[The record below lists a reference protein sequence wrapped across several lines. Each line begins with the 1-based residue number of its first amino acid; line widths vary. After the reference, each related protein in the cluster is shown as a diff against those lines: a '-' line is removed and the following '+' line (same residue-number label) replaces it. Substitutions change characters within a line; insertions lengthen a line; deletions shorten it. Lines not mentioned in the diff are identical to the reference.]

1 MSPHFFLPMIVSWT
15 LQATVLWYLS
25 KWSFC
30 QRTSVFHGIS
40 IPLPKCDVTFHDG
53 EPIWQL
59 DSRKKLERDKKCH
72 FIASA
77 HRAAKLFLQI
87 VLTNPISKY
96 AEVGLPNKKVTTG
109 YLFPAVDDFRFDPS
123 INMIGTNLSGIAFD
137 RRAFFPHKNPA
148 SHLSFF
154 PSPPI
159 PFLLLVFTFYHTR
172 LSGSA
177 LSLRER
183 RRRSS
188 R

>member
-1 MSPHFFLPMIVSWT
+1 MWHVKDRIRVNLI
-15 LQATVLWYLS
+15 
-25 KWSFC
+25 
-30 QRTSVFHGIS
+30 
-40 IPLPKCDVTFHDG
+40 DVKSLCG
-53 EPIWQL
+53 P
-59 DSRKKLERDKKCH
+59 
-72 FIASA
+72 
-77 HRAAKLFLQI
+77 RAAKLFLQI

-109 YLFPAVDDFRFDPS
+109 YLFPAVDDFRFDPL

-172 LSGSA
+172 ASVRKCFIPPRAPPPFFSVTRRGYTAYFSCRPFPPPSSLDRAFLLDPLSF
-177 LSLRER
+177 RFR
-183 RRRSS
+183 K
-188 R
+188 

>member
-1 MSPHFFLPMIVSWT
+1 MLHSMTESRFGNLIPVKKVGTRQEVS
-15 LQATVLWYLS
+15 
-25 KWSFC
+25 
-30 QRTSVFHGIS
+30 FHRLR
-40 IPLPKCDVTFHDG
+40 P
-53 EPIWQL
+53 
-59 DSRKKLERDKKCH
+59 
-72 FIASA
+72 
-77 HRAAKLFLQI
+77 RAAKLFLQI

-109 YLFPAVDDFRFDPS
+109 YLFPVVDDFRFDPL

>member
-1 MSPHFFLPMIVSWT
+1 MLHSMTESRFGNLIPVKKVGTRQEVS
-15 LQATVLWYLS
+15 
-25 KWSFC
+25 
-30 QRTSVFHGIS
+30 FHRLR
-40 IPLPKCDVTFHDG
+40 P
-53 EPIWQL
+53 
-59 DSRKKLERDKKCH
+59 
-72 FIASA
+72 
-77 HRAAKLFLQI
+77 RAAKLFLQI

-109 YLFPAVDDFRFDPS
+109 YLFPAVDDFRFDPFLPM
-123 INMIGTNLSGIAFD
+123 NGTNLSGIAFE

-154 PSPPI
+154 SSYS
-159 PFLLLVFTFYHTR
+159 FLITCFHFLPTTRAR

-177 LSLRER
+177 LSLRGRRRRR